1 MGVYYHV
8 RMLNPLLYRS
18 SNGEYLPTE
27 TQKELGGILVYRSGS
42 CEENVLGVS
51 GIRNI
56 KATKTGLFGIEYNGS
71 VDNPILMICEDT
83 GTYLVDVITGN
94 KYEKGPNN
102 SFYDRYKEIYH
113 NKLLLAIVEGVSSSA
128 VASELRGLSS
138 YEIELY
144 RKKMKQV
151 DKAIAIGYEKDM
163 QRIKNNKT
171 LIEEDD
177 SYIKNFRNNHGK

>member
-1 MGVYYHV
+1 
-8 RMLNPLLYRS
+8 
-18 SNGEYLPTE
+18 
-27 TQKELGGILVYRSGS
+27 
-42 CEENVLGVS
+42 
-51 GIRNI
+51 
-56 KATKTGLFGIEYNGS
+56 
-71 VDNPILMICEDT
+71 MICEDT
-83 GTYLVDVITGN
+83 GPYLVDIITGN